1 MDVPYIM
8 LEQGSGS
15 RTKGK
20 RKPMTATTDSPTLL
34 EPPARRFYTIVDEA
48 HLIPTD
54 AINEFFENT
63 RQRKK

>member
-20 RKPMTATTDSPTLL
+20 RLPT
-34 EPPARRFYTIVDEA
+34 PPQVRYTIVDEA
-48 HLIPTD
+48 HLIPED
-54 AINEFFENT
+54 AINELFENT